1 MPNWCSNSFTVCHQD
16 PEMIRKFARGVNEGN
31 LFETLIPLSSGEWDY
46 NTAVE
51 EWGTKWD
58 ISGGD
63 VNVSEDGKSAD
74 GWFETAWSP
83 AIAAY
88 EKLEELGF
96 TLDVLYHEPGMT
108 YAGHYYDGTDEC
120 FEYDFGNENW
130 REYIAD
136 EDVLELLENEYE
148 HWQMWND
155 EENEDAEDSSEQS
168 SGK

>member
-1 MPNWCSNSFTVCHQD
+1 MPNWCSNSFTVSHED
-16 PEMIRKFARGVNEGN
+16 PEMIRKFARGVNEGT
-31 LFETLIPLSSGEWDY
+31 LFSDLVPLSTKEWDY

-63 VNVSEDGKSAD
+63 VSVSEDGKSCY

-96 TLDVLYHEPGMT
+96 SLEVMYHEPGMV
-108 YAGHYYDGTDEC
+108 YAGKYSDGVDIC
-120 FEYDFGNENW
+120 YEYDFSKENW
-130 REYIAD
+130 REGID
-136 EDVLELLENEYE
+136 DTDVLELLECEYE
-148 HWQMWND
+148 NWQQWNS
-155 EENEDAEDSSEQS
+155 EEEETEQ
-168 SGK
+168 

>member
-1 MPNWCSNSFTVCHQD
+1 MPNWCSNSFTVCHED

-63 VNVSEDGKSAD
+63 VSISEDGKSAD

-88 EKLEELGF
+88 EKLEDLGF
-96 TLDVLYHEPGMT
+96 ELTVIYHEPGMCF
-108 YAGHYYDGTDEC
+108 AGESEIVNGELTNCE
-120 FEYDFGNENW
+120 FEYESEDYDRIAEHFGHEEWDELDENTSVN
-130 REYIAD
+130 A
-136 EDVLELLENEYE
+136 
-148 HWQMWND
+148 
-155 EENEDAEDSSEQS
+155 
-168 SGK
+168 